1 MACALPSKP
10 PRRLHSPEEAPQEE
24 SLLLQTRIVRVQV
37 RTRPIRDGLDAV
49 LRGLLTYYSQRL
61 ECKINLTVLIG
72 NFQKD
77 LMAAYLCRLLPRC
90 PNSGG
95 FRSVPEAQQRLSCPN
110 FYFC

>member
-77 LMAAYLCRLLPRC
+77 LMAAYYVDCCLDVRIQGPFGVSLK
-90 PNSGG
+90 PNKG
-95 FRSVPEAQQRLSCPN
+95 
-110 FYFC
+110 